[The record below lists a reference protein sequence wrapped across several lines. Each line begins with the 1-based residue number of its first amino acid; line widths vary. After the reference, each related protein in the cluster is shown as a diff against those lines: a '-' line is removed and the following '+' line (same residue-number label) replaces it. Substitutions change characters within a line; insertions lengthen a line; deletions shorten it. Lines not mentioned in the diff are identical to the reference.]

1 MFLRIAKLGIFTNFP
16 RYYVGRIT
24 VLGKRDI
31 CTFMK
36 ASNIGCIK
44 RYCLSS
50 ESISSGNISSLKL
63 CLHKFVASMGGLN
76 RKKSKNI
83 FPWICSRS
91 VYDEMQLS
99 NKWLKESGAYCIKS
113 FKVEFGWQR
122 VSLIS
127 CKERKNYVAC
137 KS

>member
-1 MFLRIAKLGIFTNFP
+1 
-16 RYYVGRIT
+16 
-24 VLGKRDI
+24 
-31 CTFMK
+31 MK

-50 ESISSGNISSLKL
+50 ESISSGNISSLEL
-63 CLHKFVASMGGLN
+63 CLHKLVASMGGLN

-91 VYDEMQLS
+91 VYDEMQQS

-113 FKVEFGWQR
+113 FKVEFCWQR

-127 CKERKNYVAC
+127 CKEKKNMSVVCKC
-137 KS
+137 KSL